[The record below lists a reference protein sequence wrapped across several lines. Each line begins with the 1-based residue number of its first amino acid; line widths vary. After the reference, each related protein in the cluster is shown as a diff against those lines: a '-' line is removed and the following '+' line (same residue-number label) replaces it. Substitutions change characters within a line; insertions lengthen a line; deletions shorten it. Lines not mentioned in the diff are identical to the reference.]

1 MSESPSPTMPAST
14 QLQSEL
20 TGKFHSIYLEPPNWN
35 LSTAIEE
42 IESQCINYDAASSP
56 LSDLPESTSPKRSE
70 LDDPQLF
77 SGAST

>member
-56 LSDLPESTSPKRSE
+56 LSDLPESTSPKHSE